1 MKSFAS
7 RVAIPLVLASLLA
20 SCGGSSGSSNGSTSL
35 TVLAAASL
43 VNVFPKIGAL
53 FTRQHSG
60 VSFKFSFAGTDTLT
74 AQIQQGAPADVFAG
88 ASTTYSDQL
97 SSAGLIDTA
106 QPFCTNR
113 LVLVVPPSNPAHIT
127 SLKDLTRPGVKLVVA
142 GPTVPV
148 GAYTLKVLDNL
159 NATYGSG
166 YAKAVQANF
175 VSQETDVEA
184 VLTKVKLGEADAG
197 FVYITDAQAS
207 LGQVKAITL
216 PAYAQATATY
226 PIAVVKAGTHTSTAQ
241 QFVDF
246 VLSPPAQ
253 ALLQQAGFGPPP
265 PPSPSS
271 SPSSSS

>member
-1 MKSFAS
+1 MKTFAG
-7 RVAIPLVLASLLA
+7 RLVVPLALAAFLT
-20 SCGGSSGSSNGSTSL
+20 SCGGSGSGGSPTSHPTTL

-43 VNVFPKIGAL
+43 SRVFPQIGVL
-53 FTRQHSG
+53 FGQEHSG
-60 VSFKFSFAGTDTLT
+60 VSFKFSFAGTDTLA
-74 AQIQQGAPADVFAG
+74 AQIQQGAPGDVFAG

-113 LVLVVPPSNPAHIT
+113 LVLVVPPSNPAHVT
-127 SLKDLTRPGVKLVVA
+127 SLKDLTKPGIKLVVA

-159 NATYGSG
+159 NATYGAD
-166 YAKAVQANF
+166 YAKNVQANI
-175 VSQETDVEA
+175 VSQETDVES

-197 FVYITDAQAS
+197 FVYITDAKAS
-207 LGQVKAITL
+207 PGEVRASTL

-226 PIAVVKAGTHTSTAQ
+226 PIAVVKASTDAATAQ

-246 VLSPPAQ
+246 VLAPQAQ
-253 ALLQQAGFGPPP
+253 ALLRKAGFGPPP
-265 PPSPSS
+265 TTSG
-271 SPSSSS
+271 